1 MKTTAYPSLL
11 SCLFLAIFSIISALA
26 EPATKPNVVIIITDD
41 QGYGEIAAHGNPVIK
56 TPNLDKLHSQS
67 VRLTN
72 FHVDPTCSPTRS
84 ALMTGRYSTRTGV
97 WHTINGRS
105 LMRSSELTL
114 AEIFKSNGYATGM
127 IGKWHLG
134 DNYPFRPQD
143 QGFEHTIQH
152 LGGGIGNG
160 ADYWENDYIDDTYLT
175 NGEWKKYEGYC
186 TDVWF
191 REATRYVEEKRD
203 KPFFLYLATNA
214 PHSPHN
220 VPDAY
225 AKPYRDAG
233 MPNELAKYYGMIT
246 NIDENLGRFR
256 EKLTEL
262 GLAENTLL
270 IFMTDNGTSAG
281 YIDEKAKYPYFN
293 AGMRGGKGSAW
304 DGGHRVPCFWHWPNG
319 KLTGGRDVP
328 ELTAHFDVLPT
339 IVDLLSLKKPE
350 GPTLDG
356 ISQQM
361 QLLGV
366 MKEPWPDR
374 SLFVHVQRAFV
385 PPKWTDS
392 AVMTQRWRLIDGK
405 QLYDIQADPSQKTDI
420 AADHAEVV
428 EKLRSDYETWW
439 ASLKT
444 DMEQTSRFY
453 VGSEENPMT
462 LMSHDWLMPK
472 GQAAWNQNHVLRG
485 DLINGPWAIDVI
497 AAGEYEI
504 TLHRWPAQLNKA
516 MDCIKA
522 RLTIGEFDNTQV
534 IEKTATKATFRVKL
548 ETGPTMLQTWLTRAD
563 EKQHGAYFTE
573 VKKLEKGRVDSPL

>member
-11 SCLFLAIFSIISALA
+11 SCLFLAIISIIPASA
-26 EPATKPNVVIIITDD
+26 ETTTKPNVILIITDD

-67 VRLTN
+67 VRLSN

-105 LMRSSELTL
+105 LMNSKELTL
-114 AEIFKSNGYATGM
+114 AEIFKSNGYATAM

-143 QGFEHTIQH
+143 QGFDHSIQH
-152 LGGGIGNG
+152 LGGGVGNG
-160 ADYWENDYIDDTYLT
+160 ADYWENDYYDDTYLA

-203 KPFFLYLATNA
+203 KRFFLYLSTNA
-214 PHSPHN
+214 PHSPHI

-233 MPNELAKYYGMIT
+233 LPDEMAKFYGMIT

-262 GLAENTLL
+262 GLTENTLL
-270 IFMTDNGTSAG
+270 IFMTDNGTTG
-281 YIDEKAKYPYFN
+281 GWIDQKAKYPYFN
-293 AGMRGGKGSAW
+293 AGMRGWKGSAW
-304 DGGHRVPCFWHWPNG
+304 DGGHRVPCFWHWPKGN
-319 KLTGGRDVP
+319 LTGGRDAT
-328 ELTAHFDVLPT
+328 ELSAHIDVLPT
-339 IVDLLSLKKPE
+339 LVNLLELKKPE
-350 GPTLDG
+350 GPALDG
-356 ISQQM
+356 RH
-361 QLLGV
+361 LTEPLHGV
-366 MKEPWPDR
+366 VEELR
-374 SLFVHVQRAFV
+374 EGRTLFVHVQRAFL

-405 QLYDIQADPSQKTDI
+405 QLYDIQADPGQTADI
-420 AADHAEVV
+420 AADHPDVV

-444 DMEQTSRFY
+444 DMEQTVRF
-453 VGSEENPMT
+453 GLGGDENPMV
-462 LMSHDWLMPK
+462 LMSHDWLMPAK
-472 GQAAWNQNHVLRG
+472 EQAAWHQNHVKRG
-485 DLINGPWAIDVI
+485 DLINGPWAVDVKE
-497 AAGEYEI
+497 AGEYEI
-504 TLHRWPAQLNKA
+504 TLHRWPPYLNKA
-516 MDCIKA
+516 MDVTKA
-522 RLTIGEFDNTQV
+522 RFTIGNTEQSQDL
-534 IEKTATKATFRVKL
+534 EATATKATFKVKL
-548 ETGPTMLQTWLTRAD
+548 EAGPTMLQTWLTRPD
-563 EKQHGAYFTE
+563 GKEHGAYYVE
-573 VKKLEKGRVDSPL
+573 VKR

>member
-1 MKTTAYPSLL
+1 MKTSAFPPLHL
-11 SCLFLAIFSIISALA
+11 CLFVAIFFIIPASAQTA
-26 EPATKPNVVIIITDD
+26 PKPNVIIIITDD

-56 TPNLDKLHSQS
+56 TPSLDKLHSES

-72 FHVDPTCSPTRS
+72 FHVDPTCSPTRA

-105 LMRSSELTL
+105 LMRPIELTL
-114 AEIFKSNGYATGM
+114 AETFKSNGYATAM

-143 QGFEHTIQH
+143 QGFEHSIHH

-160 ADYWENDYIDDTYLT
+160 ADYWENDYFDDTYLT

-233 MPNELAKYYGMIT
+233 MPDELAKYYGMIT

-281 YIDEKAKYPYFN
+281 YVDEKAKFPYFN
-293 AGMRGGKGSAW
+293 AGMRGWKGSAW

-319 KLTGGRDVP
+319 KLTGGRDVT
-328 ELTAHFDVLPT
+328 ELSAHIDVLPT
-339 IVDLLSLKKPE
+339 LVNLLELKKPE
-350 GPTLDG
+350 GPALDG
-356 ISQQM
+356 IHLTQP
-361 QLLGV
+361 LHGV
-366 MKEPWPDR
+366 VEEIRGDR
-374 SLFVHVQRAFV
+374 TLFVHVQRQFV
-385 PPKWTDS
+385 PPKWTNS
-392 AVMTQRWRLIDGK
+392 AVMTQRWRLVDGK
-405 QLYDIQADPSQKTDI
+405 QLYDIQADPGQKTDI
-420 AADHAEVV
+420 AADQPKVV

-444 DMEQTSRFY
+444 DMEQTSRF
-453 VGSEENPMT
+453 VLGAEENPMT
-462 LMSHDWLMPK
+462 LTSHDWLMPT
-472 GQAAWNQNHVLRG
+472 GQAAWNQNHVKRG
-485 DLINGPWAIDVI
+485 DLINGPWAIEVKK
-497 AAGEYEI
+497 AGEYEI
-504 TLHRWPAQLNKA
+504 TLYRWPSYLNKE
-516 MDCIKA
+516 MDMTKA
-522 RLTIGEFDNTQV
+522 RFTIGN
-534 IEKTATKATFRVKL
+534 IEITEDLLTTATKASFKVKL
-548 ETGPTMLQTWLTRAD
+548 EAGPAMLQTWLTRPD
-563 EKQHGAYFTE
+563 GKEHGAYYVE
-573 VKKLEKGRVDSPL
+573 VKR

>member
-1 MKTTAYPSLL
+1 MKPTPYPFLL
-11 SCLFLAIFSIISALA
+11 SCLFVAIFSIVPASA
-26 EPATKPNVVIIITDD
+26 EPKQKPNVILIITDD

-56 TPNLDKLHSQS
+56 TPSLDKLHGES

-105 LMRSSELTL
+105 LMKPEEVTL
-114 AEIFKSNGYATGM
+114 AETFKSNGYATGM

-160 ADYWENDYIDDTYLT
+160 ADYWDNDYFDDTYLT

-191 REATRYVEEKRD
+191 REAARFVEEKKD
-203 KPFFLYLATNA
+203 KPFFLYLSTNA

-225 AKPYRDAG
+225 PKPYRDAG
-233 MPNELAKYYGMIT
+233 MPDELAKYYGMIT

-256 EKLTEL
+256 EKLIEL

-281 YIDEKAKYPYFN
+281 YTDEKAKYPYFN
-293 AGMRGGKGSAW
+293 AGMRGWKGSAW
-304 DGGHRVPCFWHWPNG
+304 DGGHRVPCFWHWPKNN
-319 KLTGGRDVP
+319 LTGGRDVT
-328 ELTAHFDVLPT
+328 ELSAHIDILPT
-339 IVDLLSLKKPE
+339 LVNLLELKKPE
-350 GPTLDG
+350 GPALDG
-356 ISQQM
+356 IPLTQP
-361 QLLGV
+361 LHGV
-366 MKEPWPDR
+366 VEEIRGDR

-385 PPKWTDS
+385 PPKWSNS
-392 AVMTQRWRLIDGK
+392 AVMTQRWRLVDGK
-405 QLYDIQADPSQKTDI
+405 QLYDIQADPGQKTDI
-420 AADHAEVV
+420 AAAHPEVV
-428 EKLRSDYETWW
+428 EQLRSDYETWW

-453 VGSEENPMT
+453 MGSTENPMM

-472 GQAAWNQNHVLRG
+472 GQAAWNQNHVKRG
-485 DLINGPWAIDVI
+485 DLINGPWAVDVKET
-497 AAGEYEI
+497 GEYEI
-504 TLHRWPAQLNKA
+504 TLRYWPSHLNKA
-516 MDCIKA
+516 MDCVKA
-522 RLTIGEFDNTQV
+522 RLTIGETDESQA

-548 ETGPTMLQTWLTRAD
+548 KAGPAMLQTWLTRSD
-563 EKQHGAYFTE
+563 EKEHGAYFTE
-573 VKKLEKGRVDSPL
+573 VKKVE

>member
-1 MKTTAYPSLL
+1 MKPTACSFIL
-11 SCLFLAIFSIISALA
+11 SCLLLSALA
-26 EPATKPNVVIIITDD
+26 EAAPKPNVIIIITDD
-41 QGYGEIAAHGNPVIK
+41 QGYGEIAAHGNTVIK
-56 TPNLDKLHSQS
+56 TPNLDKLHSES
-67 VRLTN
+67 FRLTN

-105 LMRSSELTL
+105 LMRPNELTL
-114 AEIFKSNGYATGM
+114 AETFKSNGYATGM

-152 LGGGIGNG
+152 LGGGVGNG
-160 ADYWENDYIDDTYLT
+160 ADYWENDYFDDTYLT

-191 REATRYVEEKRD
+191 REATRYVEKKRD

-233 MPNELAKYYGMIT
+233 LPNELAKYYGMIT

-281 YIDEKAKYPYFN
+281 YIDEKTNYPYFN
-293 AGMRGGKGSAW
+293 AGMRGWKGSAW

-319 KLTGGRDVP
+319 KLAGGRDVP

-339 IVDLLSLKKPE
+339 LVDLLSLNKPE
-350 GPTLDG
+350 GPALDG
-356 ISQQM
+356 MSRQM
-361 QLLGV
+361 QLHGV

-374 SLFVHVQRAFV
+374 SLFVHVQRRFL
-385 PPKWTDS
+385 PPKWDDS
-392 AVMTQRWRLIDGK
+392 AVMTQRWRLVDGK
-405 QLYDIQADPSQKTDI
+405 QLYDIQADPGQKTDI
-420 AADHAEVV
+420 AAEHPEVV

-439 ASLKT
+439 ASLEK

-453 VGSEENPMT
+453 IGSKENPMT

-472 GQAAWNQNHVLRG
+472 GQAAWNQNHVKRG
-485 DLINGPWAIDVI
+485 DLINGPWAVDVKE
-497 AAGEYEI
+497 AGEYEI
-504 TLHRWPAQLNKA
+504 TLYRWPAQLNKA
-516 MDCIKA
+516 MDCVKA

-548 ETGPTMLQTWLTRAD
+548 EAGPAMLKTWLTRAD
-563 EKQHGAYFTE
+563 EKEHGAYFTE
-573 VKKLEKGRVDSPL
+573 VKKVDNGRVDSP